1 MMTRTPE
8 TTTSGLSMADNSPSQ
23 EPPPDPS
30 QPTPKRIRLSL
41 ACTACRKR
49 KVRCDAETPKC
60 RNCRLRGDVCQ
71 TTDPRKPEAVVS
83 RKWPAKTSRLLA
95 EQGLSI
101 DATGGDGQ
109 QRPLGAAGTSPRG
122 ETESVPDAVETEAPQ
137 TLSRIPISF
146 LTRAY
151 HASTRER
158 GGERCLDDAES
169 PDIVVNT
176 DESSHRVKYLGG
188 SSLQCLCIFVDLF
201 LKQKGLGP
209 VSQQFRFG
217 MRHVEEFALPIT
229 VYRPNLPPIDVIE
242 EHVRVFFRRIWPVFP
257 VVDHEALMTDIRR
270 LLALQNSSLSG
281 EESHYSLQTVI
292 QPSDVPALVSIY
304 LIISIAADEAAGNIT
319 ETGTKFLDAAYSFYG
334 HVVALPY
341 LGSVQ
346 ALLLLVIALR
356 GKGKEGQGWHVLGQA
371 IRTAHSIGLHRHIS
385 THDTRPRRGTEP
397 GYKADLQLHG
407 RLWWT
412 CYSLEKL
419 MEMETGRPSAI
430 TDYDCDQVLPRSSYA
445 AHETPDYFGIW
456 VSLSHILGRISEHI
470 YRKRQTSSYVLFN
483 ETGKLDKALTD
494 WAGSLPESLRPGQE
508 TPILSEHGRNDN
520 DQTQQQQHIAAFL
533 SIHYHQAQITLFRA
547 SLIFSSRSYAAE
559 VRLYPTSL
567 SAATQARLL
576 QSQHL
581 AIAAAR
587 SVAKLVLDLA
597 DNGVES
603 QLFTPTQAFLAAAVL
618 ALHILRN
625 PRKRMARADLELLS
639 EATGYCEEQWRR
651 LRQDP
656 DFIRGCT
663 LLRERVQ
670 AVCRG
675 GGREQRPHDSDAT
688 TVSEPVPSGSS
699 AARSGSGF
707 GSPSAALPSELSLQ
721 TASDSTA
728 MAAGPQLDQSA
739 LFDPFAGLPL
749 DELWPMLGTEFL
761 IDDNDS
767 FIQME

>member
-8 TTTSGLSMADNSPSQ
+8 TTASSLSMADTSPSR

-83 RKWPAKTSRLLA
+83 RKWPTKTSRLLA

-109 QRPLGAAGTSPRG
+109 QPLAAAGTSPRG

-158 GGERCLDDAES
+158 GVERSLEDAES

-176 DESSHRVKYLGG
+176 DESSHRIKYLGG

-229 VYRPNLPPIDVIE
+229 VDRPNLPPIGVIE
-242 EHVRVFFRRIWPVFP
+242 EHVRVFFRRIWPIFP
-257 VVDHEALMTDIRR
+257 VVDHEALTTNIRR
-270 LLALQNSSLSG
+270 FLAMQDSSLP
-281 EESHYSLQTVI
+281 ENESHYSLQAVI
-292 QPSDVPALVSIY
+292 QPNDVPALVSIY
-304 LIISIAADEAAGNIT
+304 LIISIAADEAAGSIT

-356 GKGKEGQGWHVLGQA
+356 GRGKEGQGWHVLGQA
-371 IRTAHSIGLHRHIS
+371 IRTAHSIGLHRHVS

-430 TDYDCDQVLPRSSYA
+430 ADYDCDQVLPRRSYA
-445 AHETPDYFGIW
+445 AHEPPDYFGIW
-456 VSLSHILGRISEHI
+456 VSLSQILGRISEHI

-508 TPILSEHGRNDN
+508 TPIISIEHHSGDD
-520 DQTQQQQHIAAFL
+520 DQTQQQHQHIAAFL
-533 SIHYHQAQITLFRA
+533 SIHYYQAQITLFRA
-547 SLIFSSRSYAAE
+547 SLIFSSQSYAAE

-567 SAATQARLL
+567 SDATQARLL
-576 QSQHL
+576 QSQNL

-597 DNGVES
+597 DNEVES
-603 QLFTPTQAFLAAAVL
+603 QIFTPTQAFLAAAVL

-663 LLRERVQ
+663 ILRERVQ
-670 AVCRG
+670 AVCRDG
-675 GGREQRPHDSDAT
+675 SREQRPHDSDAIA
-688 TVSEPVPSGSS
+688 VSEPVTSGSS
-699 AARSGSGF
+699 ISRNGSEIGSGLDV
-707 GSPSAALPSELSLQ
+707 PPDLSLQ
-721 TASDSTA
+721 TTSDSTA
-728 MAAGPQLDQSA
+728 MAAGPQLDNSA

>member
-1 MMTRTPE
+1 
-8 TTTSGLSMADNSPSQ
+8 MADTSPSQ
-23 EPPPDPS
+23 EPSQQPS
-30 QPTPKRIRLSL
+30 QPPPKRIRLSL

-71 TTDPRKPEAVVS
+71 TTDPRKPEAVVT

-95 EQGLSI
+95 DQGIAI
-101 DATGGDGQ
+101 DGSGEGQ
-109 QRPLGAAGTSPRG
+109 PAAGTSPRDG
-122 ETESVPDAVETEAPQ
+122 SESVPDVETEAPQ
-137 TLSRIPISF
+137 ALTNIPVSF

-151 HASTRER
+151 HASTKER
-158 GGERCLDDAES
+158 GGERSLEDAES

-229 VYRPNLPPIDVIE
+229 VNRPNLPPIGVLE
-242 EHVRVFFRRIWPVFP
+242 EYVRVFFRRIWPIFP
-257 VVDHEALMTDIRR
+257 IVDHEALMADIHRI
-270 LLALQNSSLSG
+270 LALQDTSFAGNDG
-281 EESHYSLQTVI
+281 GTSLQETI

-304 LIISIAADEAAGNIT
+304 LIISIAADEAAGSIT
-319 ETGTKFLDAAYSFYG
+319 TTGTQFLDAAYSFYG
-334 HVVALPY
+334 HVAALPY
-341 LGSVQ
+341 IGSVQ
-346 ALLLLVIALR
+346 ASLLLVIALR
-356 GKGKEGQGWHVLGQA
+356 GRGKEGQGWHVLGQA

-412 CYSLEKL
+412 CYSLEKM

-430 TDYDCDQVLPRSSYA
+430 ADYDCDQVLPQRKYA
-445 AHETPDYFGIW
+445 AHEAPDYFGIW
-456 VSLSHILGRISEHI
+456 VSLSQILGRISEHI

-483 ETGKLDKALTD
+483 ETGKIDKALTD
-494 WAGSLPESLRPGQE
+494 WAASLPESLRPGQE
-508 TPILSEHGRNDN
+508 TSVLDHHGN
-520 DQTQQQQHIAAFL
+520 QQHIAAFI
-533 SIHYHQAQITLFRA
+533 SIHYYQAQITLFRA
-547 SLIFSSRSYAAE
+547 SLIFSAQSYADE
-559 VRLYPTSL
+559 VRLYPNSL
-567 SAATQARLL
+567 SASTQARLL
-576 QSQHL
+576 QSQNL
-581 AIAAAR
+581 AIAASR
-587 SVAKLVLDLA
+587 GLIKQVLDLA
-597 DNGVES
+597 DNGVNS
-603 QLFTPTQAFLAAAVL
+603 QIFTPTQPFLAAVVL
-618 ALHILRN
+618 GLHIMRS

-639 EATGYCEEQWRR
+639 EATGYCEDQYRR

-663 LLRERVQ
+663 ILRERVQ
-670 AVCRG
+670 TICRDAERD
-675 GGREQRPHDSDAT
+675 RELYHGTTTAT
-688 TVSEPVPSGSS
+688 ASEPVPDG
-699 AARSGSGF
+699 AGVARSS
-707 GSPSAALPSELSLQ
+707 SEKAATGLLDLSL
-721 TASDSTA
+721 STNSA
-728 MAAGPQLDQSA
+728 VAATMGTQPDDNA
-739 LFDPFAGLPL
+739 LFDPFAGMPL

-761 IDDNDS
+761 IDDNES

>member
-1 MMTRTPE
+1 MMSRTPE
-8 TTTSGLSMADNSPSQ
+8 TTTSSLSMAETSPSQ
-23 EPPPDPS
+23 EPSQEPS
-30 QPTPKRIRLSL
+30 QPAPKRIRLSL

-95 EQGLSI
+95 DQGLSVGGG
-101 DATGGDGQ
+101 DGDGQ
-109 QRPLGAAGTSPRG
+109 QQQAVAGASPRDG
-122 ETESVPDAVETEAPQ
+122 DSETVPDVTPEVPQ
-137 TLSRIPISF
+137 TLSKIPVSF

-151 HASTRER
+151 HASTRGR
-158 GGERCLDDAES
+158 GGERALDDAES

-229 VYRPNLPPIDVIE
+229 VDRPNLPPIGVIE
-242 EHVRVFFRRIWPVFP
+242 EHVRVFFRRIWPLFP
-257 VVDHEALMTDIRR
+257 VVDHEALMTDIHRDSR
-270 LLALQNSSLSG
+270 
-281 EESHYSLQTVI
+281 ETSLQAII

-304 LIISIAADEAAGNIT
+304 SIICIAADEAADSIT
-319 ETGTKFLDAAYSFYG
+319 ETGTRFLDAAYSFYG

-346 ALLLLVIALR
+346 ALLLLVLALR
-356 GKGKEGQGWHVLGQA
+356 GRGKEGQGWHVLGQA

-385 THDTRPRRGTEP
+385 THDTRPRRGPEP

-412 CYSLEKL
+412 CYSLEKM

-430 TDYDCDQVLPRSSYA
+430 ADYDCDQVLPRRSYA
-445 AHETPDYFGIW
+445 AHEPPDYFGMW
-456 VSLSHILGRISEHI
+456 VSLSQILGRISEHI

-494 WAGSLPESLRPGQE
+494 WTASLPESLRPGQE
-508 TPILSEHGRNDN
+508 TPILPEHHHRGADN
-520 DQTQQQQHIAAFL
+520 NQNQNQQQHIAAFL
-533 SIHYHQAQITLFRA
+533 SIHYYQAQITLFRA
-547 SLIFSSRSYAAE
+547 SLIFSSQSYADE

-567 SAATQARLL
+567 SAATQGRLL

-581 AIAAAR
+581 AVAAAR
-587 SVAKLVLDLA
+587 SVARLVLDLA
-597 DNGVES
+597 DNGVDS
-603 QLFTPTQAFLAAAVL
+603 QLFAPTQAFLAAVVL
-618 ALHILRN
+618 ALHVMRS
-625 PRKRMARADLELLS
+625 PRRRMARADLELLR
-639 EATGYCEEQWRR
+639 EATGYCEDQYRR

-663 LLRERVQ
+663 ILRERVE
-670 AVCRG
+670 AVCRE
-675 GGREQRPHDSDAT
+675 GGREQQ
-688 TVSEPVPSGSS
+688 
-699 AARSGSGF
+699 RSGQEGAIGGSEAVPGGSRAFRNGSETGGSG
-707 GSPSAALPSELSLQ
+707 LDMPSELSLPTTTTDATMLGSQ
-721 TASDSTA
+721 PDS
-728 MAAGPQLDQSA
+728 SS

-761 IDDNDS
+761 IDDNES